1 LLGGRTRARTWDP
14 LIKSPRNQRLEKYP
28 MTVKERNDFTERML
42 FVLTSAVALK
52 NSEQVRAA
60 TLALAEAHG
69 MADYGKRVL
78 VRSAS

>member
-1 LLGGRTRARTWDP
+1 
-14 LIKSPRNQRLEKYP
+14 